1 LKEKK
6 HFLLVRR
13 IKTKRRKNKLLIFHL
28 FMDKVQIIKTETENL
43 LSKMIEGYEVQV
55 EEDENNIFNVVI
67 KAENDAPTV
76 IGRHGET
83 IRAIQKILE
92 VILYKS
98 LGESVSLLVNVNDYR
113 EKQKERLE
121 GIASQLAEK
130 AKALKQ
136 SVYFRGLSSY
146 ERKMIH
152 EYITATYPDLTTYS
166 VGEGRDRKLVIDMKG
181 NEPQGSETEEA

>member
-1 LKEKK
+1 
-6 HFLLVRR
+6 
-13 IKTKRRKNKLLIFHL
+13 
-28 FMDKVQIIKTETENL
+28 MDKVKTIKKETEAV
-43 LSKMIEGYEVQV
+43 LSKMINDYEVEV
-55 EEDENNIFNVVI
+55 EETENNIFQVII

-92 VILYKS
+92 VVLYKS
-98 LGESVSLLVNVNDYR
+98 LGESVSILVNVNDYR

-130 AKALKQ
+130 ARSLKQ
-136 SVYFRGLSSY
+136 PAYFRGLSSY

-152 EYITATYPDLTTYS
+152 EYVTSTFDDLTTYS
-166 VGEGRDRKLVIDMKG
+166 LGEGRERKLVIDLKE
-181 NEPQGSETEEA
+181 NEPQTEET

>member
-1 LKEKK
+1 
-6 HFLLVRR
+6 
-13 IKTKRRKNKLLIFHL
+13 
-28 FMDKVQIIKTETENL
+28 MDTAATIKTEAEAL
-43 LSKMIEGYEVQV
+43 LAKMISDYEVEV
-55 EEDENNIFNVVI
+55 EQSEDNIFHVII

-92 VILYKS
+92 VVLYKS
-98 LGESVSLLVNVNDYR
+98 LGESVSILVNVNDYR

-130 AKALKQ
+130 ARSLKQ
-136 SVYFRGLSSY
+136 PTNFRGLSSY

-152 EYITATYPDLTTYS
+152 EYITSNFDDLTTYS
-166 VGEGRDRKLVIDMKG
+166 IGDGRDRKLVIDLKG
-181 NEPQGSETEEA
+181 NEPQTDEV